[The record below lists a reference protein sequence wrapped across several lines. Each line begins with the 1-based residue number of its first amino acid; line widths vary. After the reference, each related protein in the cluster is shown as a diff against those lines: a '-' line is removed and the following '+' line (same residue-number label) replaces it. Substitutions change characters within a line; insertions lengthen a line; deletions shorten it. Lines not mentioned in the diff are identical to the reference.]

1 MEIGG
6 QEVILERLMRGS
18 IINYKTFFT
27 LEPAVVSLRA
37 SFPAIVMQISIES
50 LNKFVNVSDNYQRKL
65 LAH

>member
-1 MEIGG
+1 
-6 QEVILERLMRGS
+6 MRGS
-18 IINYKTFFT
+18 IINHRTFIT
-27 LEPAVVSLRA
+27 LEPAVVALRA